1 MTKRLNLDL
10 LVRFAQGLKSKFAK
24 RSEAVAS
31 IAGESGGNR
40 TVNYTL
46 ADGTTR
52 TFSYYGT
59 STDDTSSLKIFHGLV
74 MPDITALSPKYTGYV
89 FQTTDEELWKWGT
102 DPVQVKPE
110 GDFFF
115 LDTENTILYQW
126 TGSQLVAVNN
136 IATNLDLRAGDGMLI
151 EAGTFSSLGVIG
163 GTVYTDKDAAIN
175 IPAVGTYAF
184 NAATGKLYTAGMRM
198 VHNTASRYLKE
209 IVPPKVFFFYD
220 TAEDKLYFWNG
231 AALTQK

>member
-163 GTVYTDKDAAIN
+163 GAVYTDKDAAIK
-175 IPAVGTYAF
+175 IPAAGTYAF

-220 TAEDKLYFWNG
+220 TAEGKLYFWNG

>member
-1 MTKRLNLDL
+1 MTKRINLDML
-10 LVRFAQGLKSKFAK
+10 ARFAQGLKNKFAK
-24 RSEAVAS
+24 KSEAVAS
-31 IAGESGGNR
+31 ITGESGGNR
-40 TVNYTL
+40 TIAYTR
-46 ADGTTR
+46 ADGTMGS
-52 TFSYYGT
+52 FSYYGT
-59 STDDTSSLKIFHGLV
+59 SDKASDKVYHGLV

-163 GTVYTDKDAAIN
+163 GAVYTDKDAAIN
-175 IPAVGTYAF
+175 IPAAGTYAF

-220 TAEDKLYFWNG
+220 TAEGKLYFWNG

>member
-220 TAEDKLYFWNG
+220 TAEGKLYFWDG
-231 AALTQK
+231 KALTQK

>member
-163 GTVYTDKDAAIN
+163 GNVYTDKDAAIN
-175 IPAVGTYAF
+175 IPAAGTYAF

-220 TAEDKLYFWNG
+220 TAEGKLYFWNG

>member
-110 GDFFF
+110 GAFFF

-220 TAEDKLYFWNG
+220 TAEGKLYFWDG
-231 AALTQK
+231 AKLTQK

>member
-40 TVNYTL
+40 TVSYTL

-163 GTVYTDKDAAIN
+163 GNVYNDKDAAIN

-220 TAEDKLYFWNG
+220 TAEGKLYFWDG
-231 AALTQK
+231 KALKQK

>member
-1 MTKRLNLDL
+1 MTKRINLDML
-10 LVRFAQGLKSKFAK
+10 ARFAQGLKNKVAK
-24 RSEAVAS
+24 KSEAVAS
-31 IAGESGGNR
+31 ITGESGGNR
-40 TVNYTL
+40 TIAYTR
-46 ADGTTR
+46 ADGTTGS
-52 TFSYYGT
+52 FSYYGT
-59 STDDTSSLKIFHGLV
+59 SGKASDKVYHGLV
-74 MPDITALSPKYTGYV
+74 MPDITALSPKYKGYV
-89 FQTTDEELWKWGT
+89 FQTTDEELWLWGSN
-102 DPVQVKPE
+102 PVQVVPE

-126 TGSQLVAVNN
+126 TGSQLVPVNN

-163 GTVYTDKDAAIN
+163 GNVYTDKDAAIN
-175 IPAVGTYAF
+175 IPAAGTYAF
-184 NAATGKLYTAGMRM
+184 NAATGKLYAAGMRM

-220 TAEDKLYFWNG
+220 TAEGKLYFWNG

>member
-40 TVNYTL
+40 TMNYTL

-163 GTVYTDKDAAIN
+163 GNVYNDKDAAIN
-175 IPAVGTYAF
+175 IPAAGTYAF

-220 TAEDKLYFWNG
+220 TAEGKLYFWDG
-231 AALTQK
+231 KALKQK

>member
-163 GTVYTDKDAAIN
+163 GAVYTDKDAAIN
-175 IPAVGTYAF
+175 IPAAGTYAF

-220 TAEDKLYFWNG
+220 TAEGKLYFWNG

>member
-163 GTVYTDKDAAIN
+163 GNVYNDKDAAIN

-220 TAEDKLYFWNG
+220 TAEGKLYFWNG

>member
-163 GTVYTDKDAAIN
+163 GAVYTDKDATIN
-175 IPAVGTYAF
+175 IPAAGTYAF

-198 VHNTASRYLKE
+198 VRNTASRYLKE

-220 TAEDKLYFWNG
+220 TAEGKLYFWNG

>member
-1 MTKRLNLDL
+1 MTKRINLDML
-10 LVRFAQGLKSKFAK
+10 ARFAQGLKYKFAK
-24 RSEAVAS
+24 KSEAVAS
-31 IAGESGGNR
+31 ITGESGGNR
-40 TVNYTL
+40 TITYTR
-46 ADGTTR
+46 ADGTTGS
-52 TFSYYGT
+52 FSYYGT
-59 STDDTSSLKIFHGLV
+59 SGKASDKVYHGLV
-74 MPDITALSPKYTGYV
+74 MPDITALSSKYTGYV
-89 FQTTDEELWKWGT
+89 FQTTDEELWLWGSN
-102 DPVQVKPE
+102 PVQVVPE

-126 TGSQLVAVNN
+126 TGSQLVPVNN

-163 GTVYTDKDAAIN
+163 GAVYTDKDAAIN
-175 IPAVGTYAF
+175 IPAAGTYAF

-220 TAEDKLYFWNG
+220 TAEGKLYFWDG
-231 AALTQK
+231 AVLTQK